1 MTSTATAW
9 AVHTN
14 TLHQLLL
21 KSVNYFRKTIFQKR
35 NAARAFTIS
44 CLLITLCGQFESS
57 ASTVLFSLFE
67 TNCLVNY
74 CVPCV
79 CGSIHRQLHL
89 QVPSWNTFFCTF
101 MALHWIY
108 YFYKFFNHLWTN
120 KSVLFLLNILKFS
133 YWILQDLDMNW
144 CELFYGQFVTTV
156 YVLTCQLKEM

>member
-9 AVHTN
+9 VAHTD

-21 KSVNYFRKTIFQKR
+21 KSVNYFRKTIFQTR
-35 NAARAFTIS
+35 NAARVFTIS
-44 CLLITLCGQFESS
+44 CLLIILCGLFESS
-57 ASTVLFSLFE
+57 ASTVLFE

-79 CGSIHRQLHL
+79 CGSIHRQLYL
-89 QVPSWNTFFCTF
+89 QVASWNTFLCPF

-108 YFYKFFNHLWTN
+108 YFYKTLNHLWTK

-133 YWILQDLDMNW
+133 YWTLQDLDMNW
-144 CELFYGQFVTTV
+144 CELFFGQFVTTV
-156 YVLTCQLKEM
+156 YVLTS